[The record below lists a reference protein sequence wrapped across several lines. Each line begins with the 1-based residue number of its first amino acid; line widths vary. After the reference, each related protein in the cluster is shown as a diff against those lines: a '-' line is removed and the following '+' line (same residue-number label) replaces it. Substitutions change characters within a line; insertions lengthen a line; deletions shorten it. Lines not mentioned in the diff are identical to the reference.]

1 VEGQLTQFLQQLSN
15 GVVLGAMY
23 GLIALGYTMVY
34 GIIQLINF
42 AHGDIF
48 MLGAFGGLFAY
59 NHWLP
64 SSMQDHIL
72 VALPICLIV
81 GIIWSVLAA
90 VIMERFAYRP
100 LRHANRLAPLITA
113 IGVSAMI
120 EEGTRL
126 WYPGAKQPLDFPQ
139 LLPDGAFTIGGV
151 RITWANVTVVVVSI
165 VLMIALQTF
174 VLKSSTGRAMRATA
188 QDPDTAQLMGVDTNR
203 VIVTTFALGAV
214 LAAVA
219 GVLQGARLGTVRFDD
234 GFVAGLKAFTAAV
247 LGGIGNIT
255 GCVAGGFIIG
265 IVEVMAIQYLPRGSG
280 FKDLWAFVVLILVL
294 VFRPT
299 GLFGEEVATRA

>member
-1 VEGQLTQFLQQLSN
+1 VTQFLQQLSN

-48 MLGAFGGLFAY
+48 MLGAFGGLFVY
-59 NHWLP
+59 NRIPTDMQEQHLISLP
-64 SSMQDHIL
+64 L
-72 VALPICLIV
+72 CLLV
-81 GIIWSVLAA
+81 GIIWAVAAA
-90 VIMERFAYRP
+90 VLMERVAYRP
-100 LRHANRLAPLITA
+100 LRNAPRLAPLITA
-113 IGVSAMI
+113 IGVSAVI

-126 WYPGAKQPLDFPQ
+126 WYPGAKQPLRFPE
-139 LLPDGAFTIGGV
+139 LLPHGAYEIGGV
-151 RITWANVTVVVVSI
+151 RITKANLVVVI
-165 VLMIALQTF
+165 VAILLMIALQAF

-203 VIVTTFALGAV
+203 VIVTTFVIGAV

-234 GFVAGLKAFTAAV
+234 GFIAGLKAFTAAV
-247 LGGIGNIT
+247 LGGIGNIS
-255 GCVAGGFIIG
+255 GCVVGGFIIG

-280 FKDLWAFVVLILVL
+280 LKDLWAFVVLILVL
-294 VFRPT
+294 VFKPR

>member
-1 VEGQLTQFLQQLSN
+1 VTQFLQQLSN

-48 MLGAFGGLFAY
+48 MLGAFGGLFVY
-59 NHWLP
+59 NRIP
-64 SSMQDHIL
+64 EGMQEQRL
-72 VALPICLIV
+72 VALPLCLIV
-81 GIIWSVLAA
+81 GIIWA
-90 VIMERFAYRP
+90 VAVAMIMERVAYRP
-100 LRHANRLAPLITA
+100 LRNAPRLAPLITA
-113 IGVSAMI
+113 IGVSAVI

-126 WYPGAKQPLDFPQ
+126 WYPGAKKPLDFPE
-139 LLPDGAFTIGGV
+139 LLPRGSFNIGGV
-151 RITWANVTVVVVSI
+151 RITWANVVVVI
-165 VLMIALQTF
+165 VAVALMIMLQAF

-188 QDPDTAQLMGVDTNR
+188 QDPDTAQLMGIDTNR
-203 VIVTTFALGAV
+203 VIVTTFAIGAI

-219 GVLQGARLGTVRFDD
+219 GVLQGARLGSVRFDD
-234 GFVAGLKAFTAAV
+234 GFIAGLKAFTAAV
-247 LGGIGNIT
+247 LGGIGNIS

-265 IVEVMAIQYLPRGSG
+265 IVEVMAIQYMPRGSG
-280 FKDLWAFVVLILVL
+280 LKDLWAFVVLILVL
-294 VFRPT
+294 VFKPR